1 VYHKWFVGEYGVRIK
16 EAITKRL
23 LTTSDVSL
31 RDVRKEQME
40 AVIKSVE
47 NISKRFLVKEDREKQ
62 IEVIKLELC
71 NKCLKSTYLERR
83 I

>member
-47 NISKRFLVKEDREKQ
+47 NISKRFLAKEDREKQ